1 MQAPQHPQEE
11 TRLARLRSCGVLDT
25 PREHRFERL
34 VFIAAQIMKTPI
46 AKINFVDADRLWSK
60 AFVGVSTREFARD
73 IAFCSVTILQKDMLV
88 VEDTRVDPRFVS
100 NPLVTGAPFIRF
112 YAGVPLFS
120 DDGLP
125 LGSLC
130 VIDRQPRRVSND
142 QIRSLKML
150 AREAEELVYPVEY
163 EIAAAD

>member
-73 IAFCSVTILQKDMLV
+73 IAFCSFTILQKDMLV

-100 NPLVTGAPFIRF
+100 NPLVTG
-112 YAGVPLFS
+112 
-120 DDGLP
+120 DGLP